1 MVRRVREPQKDRR
14 LLGNCVGFTCCGVIM
29 AKANVKLD
37 NPVVARCLNFWGID
51 IHPFGINRPPGEMF
65 LSTAAEEALVR
76 LDYVVTQQYAGAL
89 LVGRSGVGK
98 TLLLRRAAQDWRR
111 QRREVVFLNATAQD
125 RFSLAAS
132 LARELGSDLADGSTA
147 ILWREIRNRLMARL
161 WSQEACVIIC
171 DDVTRG
177 ENDVASFLSALGQ
190 ITHRDRRP
198 VVIGS
203 CRPEEM
209 HHPVVH
215 HQSWYDMQIE
225 IQPWSAE
232 EVQVYLRERLL
243 DAGADPDDVIM
254 EAAMERL
261 AELTGGN
268 PRDVNRLAEWCL
280 LVAAGAEVR
289 PIEPDLVMEVF
300 EEFYSRLGDFVPSRS

>member
-1 MVRRVREPQKDRR
+1 
-14 LLGNCVGFTCCGVIM
+14 M
-29 AKANVKLD
+29 ANTNVKQD
-37 NPVVARCLNFWGID
+37 NPVVARCLEFWGIRK
-51 IHPFGINRPPGEMF
+51 HPFGPNCSPGEMF
-65 LSTAAEEALVR
+65 LSTGAEEALVR
-76 LDYVVTQQYAGAL
+76 LDYIVTQRYAGAL

-111 QRREVVFLNATAQD
+111 QRREVVFLNATGQD
-125 RFSLAAS
+125 RFSLATA
-132 LARELGSDLADGSTA
+132 LACELGSDPGDGSTA
-147 ILWREIRNRLMARL
+147 TLWREVRDRVMACL
-161 WSQEACVIIC
+161 WSHEACVVIC

-177 ENDVASFLSALGQ
+177 ENDVSGFLSALGQ
-190 ITHRDRRP
+190 IRHRDRRP
-198 VVIGS
+198 IVIGS
-203 CRPEEM
+203 CRYEEV

-215 HQSWYDMQIE
+215 HQSWFDMQIE

-243 DAGADPDDVIM
+243 DAGADPDDVIT
-254 EAAMERL
+254 EVAMDRL

-300 EEFYSRLGDFVPSRS
+300 EEFYSRLGEFVPSRL

>member
-1 MVRRVREPQKDRR
+1 
-14 LLGNCVGFTCCGVIM
+14 M
-29 AKANVKLD
+29 ANTNVKQD
-37 NPVVARCLNFWGID
+37 NPVVARCLDFWGIRK
-51 IHPFGINRPPGEMF
+51 HPFGPNCSPGEMF
-65 LSTAAEEALVR
+65 LSTGAEEALVR
-76 LDYVVTQQYAGAL
+76 LDYIVTQRYAGAL

-111 QRREVVFLNATAQD
+111 QRREVVFLNATGQD
-125 RFSLAAS
+125 RFSLAAT
-132 LARELGSDLADGSTA
+132 LACELGSDLGDGSTA
-147 ILWREIRNRLMARL
+147 TLWREVRDRVMARL
-161 WSQEACVIIC
+161 WSHEACVVIC

-177 ENDVASFLSALGQ
+177 ENDVSGFLSALGQ
-190 ITHRDRRP
+190 IRHRDRRP
-198 VVIGS
+198 IVIGA
-203 CRPEEM
+203 CRYEEV

-215 HQSWYDMQIE
+215 HQSWFDMQIE

-243 DAGADPDDVIM
+243 DAGADPDDVIT
-254 EAAMERL
+254 EAAMDRL

-300 EEFYSRLGDFVPSRS
+300 EEFYSRLGEFVPSRL

>member
-1 MVRRVREPQKDRR
+1 
-14 LLGNCVGFTCCGVIM
+14 M
-29 AKANVKLD
+29 AKDIGKLE
-37 NPVVARCLNFWGID
+37 NPVVARCLNFWGIED
-51 IHPFGINRPPGEMF
+51 HPFGPNRAPAEMF
-65 LSTAAEEALVR
+65 VSTAAEEALVR
-76 LDYVVTQQYAGAL
+76 LDYVVTQRYAGAV
-89 LVGRSGVGK
+89 LVGESGVGK

-111 QRREVVFLNATAQD
+111 QRREVVFLNATGQD
-125 RFSLAAS
+125 RLSLAVA
-132 LARELGSDLADGSTA
+132 LARELGADFEDNSTTT
-147 ILWREIRNRLMARL
+147 LWRELRDRVVARL
-161 WSQEACVIIC
+161 WSHEACVIIC

-177 ENDVASFLSALGQ
+177 ESEVSRLLSALGQ

-203 CRPEEM
+203 CRHEEV

-215 HQSWYDMQIE
+215 RQSWYDMQIE

-232 EVQVYLRERLL
+232 EVQTYLRERLV
-243 DAGADPDDVIM
+243 DAGADPDDVFA

-289 PIEPDLVMEVF
+289 PIEPELVVEVF
-300 EEFYSRLGDFVPSRS
+300 EEFYSRLGDFVPTRR